1 MHRTATACVLV
12 LAFAL
17 CAAPAMAAPG
27 SGPREDIDQSFT
39 TTATNAPTGI
49 NWTSRYHAAGD
60 PSQPPPAMNKMVF
73 YSPPGMTF
81 NTNVPEKC
89 TATDAELSLRG
100 PAACPPGSKLGQ
112 GTTDGIFYYPF
123 SDQVFDQFHHNL
135 YIFNNTN
142 EQIVLVE
149 SEGYTVQRGIVH
161 PDNSLEFNTTTCFP
175 ASPTGECPDD
185 YIVQL
190 GSTTAIPAYT
200 NASGSYATTPPTCPK
215 TRYWTTTVSFWWADG
230 SQDNVATTQPC
241 SKR

>member
-1 MHRTATACVLV
+1 MLVAVLLSV
-12 LAFAL
+12 LAFA
-17 CAAPAMAAPG
+17 AAPAMAGSG
-27 SGPREDIDQSFT
+27 SGPREDIEQSLT
-39 TTATNAPTGI
+39 TTAPNAPTGL
-49 NWTSRYHAAGD
+49 NWTGRYHAAGD
-60 PSQPPPAMNKMVF
+60 PSQPPPPMRKMVF
-73 YSPPGMTF
+73 YSAPGMTI

-112 GTTDGIFYYPF
+112 GTADGIFYYPF

-142 EQIVLVE
+142 EQILLVE

-161 PDNSLEFNTTTCFP
+161 PDSSIEFNTTTCFP
-175 ASPTGECPDD
+175 ASPTGQCPDD

-190 GSTTAIPAYT
+190 GSTSAVPAYT
-200 NASGSYATTPPTCPK
+200 NAAGSYATTPPTCPRSK
-215 TRYWTTTVSFWWADG
+215 YWTSSVSFWWTDG
-230 SQDNVATTQPC
+230 SQDNVTTPLPC